1 MMFLTDNDKISS
13 CLFQNRAF
21 TAKLLRPCKVQQPT
35 ANCFLS
41 VAITPVKDVIRL
53 VGMGYCTLHI
63 ALCIVALGATDM
75 TGSVYEE
82 WGINTIQVTTEGM

>member
-1 MMFLTDNDKISS
+1 MTITIKFPVVYSKTVL
-13 CLFQNRAF
+13 LLQNY
-21 TAKLLRPCKVQQPT
+21 LLRPCKVQQPT